1 MAAGIEVY
9 KADGT
14 LLFDSSSRLGRFVM
28 SFNTG
33 TSNGSQ
39 PIPAGVTGEVVPI
52 ISNVPLGKASP
63 GVSVSGGSVVWY
75 WGSIPETYRGACDVM
90 VVTR

>member
-1 MAAGIEVY
+1 MPAGIEVY
-9 KADGT
+9 KADGA

-39 PIPAGVTGEVVPI
+39 PIPAGTTGEVVPI
-52 ISNVPLGKASP
+52 VRAVPPGKASP
-63 GVSVSGGSVVWY
+63 GMAVSGGSIIWD
-75 WGSIPETYRGACDVM
+75 WGSIPPEYRGAVDVL
-90 VVTR
+90 VVTC